1 MPQKCV
7 AVAMSG
13 GVDSSMAAAILKEN
27 HYRVIGI
34 TMLLSPRRGNED
46 AGNAK
51 RIAGELGIP
60 HHTVD
65 FRKLFERR
73 IITPFCNEY
82 QQGRTPNPCI
92 VCNNYV
98 KFGAL
103 LKEARKLGAD
113 FMATG
118 HYARVEASADG
129 YRLLKGVDHS
139 KDQSYFLYNLV
150 QKQLQHLLLP
160 MGALYKSQTK
170 KMARELGLADIIK
183 TESQDVCFIPDSDY
197 SSFISKRI
205 SSPPGDIIDTNGNIL
220 GKHKG
225 LAYYTIGQRQGLGLA
240 SNKRLYV
247 IRLDTG
253 SNRLVVGSQEHLLV
267 SHLSASQLNWVAG
280 KAPDDTS
287 DVTAKI
293 RYRSSEVE
301 VNLNINK
308 NTAEVR
314 FSQPQQ
320 AVTPGQSIV
329 FYRGEVV
336 LGGGVIETPKLKE
349 GNETDKNPVHAILR

>member
-13 GVDSSMAAAILKEN
+13 GVDSSVTAAILKEN

-34 TMLLSPRRGNED
+34 TMLLSPGHGNED

-60 HHTVD
+60 HHIVD
-65 FRKLFERR
+65 FRKLFEQR

-118 HYARVEASADG
+118 HYARVEVSADG
-129 YRLLKGVDHS
+129 YRLLKGVDRS
-139 KDQSYFLYNLV
+139 KDQSYFLYNLG

-160 MGALYKSQTK
+160 MGTLYKSQTRR
-170 KMARELGLADIIK
+170 MAGELGLAGIIK
-183 TESQDVCFIPDSDY
+183 SESQDVCFISDGDY

-205 SSPPGDIIDTNGNIL
+205 SSPPGDIIDMDGRIL
-220 GKHKG
+220 GRHKG

-253 SNRLVVGSQEHLLV
+253 NNRLVVDSQEHLLV
-267 SHLSASQLNWVAG
+267 SYLSANQLNWIAG

-293 RYRSSEVE
+293 RYRSSEIE

-308 NTAEVR
+308 STAEVR
-314 FSQPQQ
+314 FNQPQR

-329 FYRGEVV
+329 FYWGKVV
-336 LGGGVIETPKLKE
+336 LGGGVIETPELKE
-349 GNETDKNPVHAILR
+349 GNEADKNPVHAVLR